1 MTFEEWYE
9 SIGQAT
15 GCSPRDLARAA
26 FVAGRI
32 TMREEL
38 ADHFAE
44 RVADR
49 DIPNVTPVVRA
60 AIQRDPHAALSALR
74 RGVMRSVVQQIGS
87 RDAGAS

>member
-9 SIGQAT
+9 SIGQANA
-15 GCSPRDLARAA
+15 CSSRDLARAA

-32 TMREEL
+32 TLREEL
-38 ADHFAE
+38 TDFFAA
-44 RVADR
+44 RVDDR
-49 DIPNVTPVVRA
+49 DIPPVSPVVKE

-87 RDAGAS
+87 RDAGSS